1 MKNLFYFLLCS
12 IIISLNAGCCKNKVG
27 TETPATFSK
36 VYDFNIL
43 LVPDLSNRIDPAIH
57 PKPVHDTV
65 LLNTVIDSIGNLLTV
80 NNRRM
85 NQLDV
90 YQFDFVNR
98 GILNHSQV
106 AEARNLQIDFR
117 AFEGKTK
124 DASEFKR
131 HKLKPAIS
139 RFKNSIK
146 KIYAYSLKN
155 PAGSDVWNYFNQ
167 TINSSLINE
176 PDVTIP
182 NGKNSITRSSKN
194 VVVLFTDGYIE
205 SANNSTGYTFD
216 QQSIKKIRQE
226 FINSKSVDL
235 EKFILSK
242 SEYLIKKTSNSLK
255 NVNVLVLEMV
265 DRSLDKNGSTTI
277 QPTDFEIMK
286 IIWTQ
291 WLKSSGAADVD
302 IYPAFSKRTDAYDAV
317 KKFMEKISK
326 N

>member
-1 MKNLFYFLLCS
+1 M
-12 IIISLNAGCCKNKVG
+12 
-27 TETPATFSK
+27 
-36 VYDFNIL
+36 
-43 LVPDLSNRIDPAIH
+43 
-57 PKPVHDTV
+57 
-65 LLNTVIDSIGNLLTV
+65 
-80 NNRRM
+80 
-85 NQLDV
+85 
-90 YQFDFVNR
+90 
-98 GILNHSQV
+98 
-106 AEARNLQIDFR
+106 
-117 AFEGKTK
+117 
-124 DASEFKR
+124 
-131 HKLKPAIS
+131 
-139 RFKNSIK
+139 
-146 KIYAYSLKN
+146 
-155 PAGSDVWNYFNQ
+155 
-167 TINSSLINE
+167 INE

-302 IYPAFSKRTDAYDAV
+302 ISPAFSKRTDAYDAV